1 MDYMQSEKTG
11 ILIADDHSVIA
22 QGIKL
27 ILKNNFQIF
36 NIYECQ
42 ELSQLMGNLQKN
54 QISHLILD
62 ISFPEDSSILY
73 IDKIRSNF
81 PQLKILL
88 FTMHPSH
95 LFQNTLIKH
104 PDILFCQKSET
115 EIILMRVLDN
125 FINNKSKS
133 ATTLISTR
141 TKWRLS
147 KKEETVTKLLIE
159 GKSTGQIAENLNIK
173 SNTVSTYKKRIFE
186 KTEAKNIFELA
197 KIFQ

>member
-104 PDILFCQKSET
+104 PDILFCQKSES

-159 GKSTGQIAENLNIK
+159 GKSTGQIADNLNIK

>member
-1 MDYMQSEKTG
+1 MQSEKTG

-42 ELSQLMGNLQKN
+42 ELSQLMGTLQKN

-104 PDILFCQKSET
+104 PDILFCQKSES

>member
-1 MDYMQSEKTG
+1 
-11 ILIADDHSVIA
+11 
-22 QGIKL
+22 
-27 ILKNNFQIF
+27 
-36 NIYECQ
+36 
-42 ELSQLMGNLQKN
+42 MGNLQKN

-104 PDILFCQKSET
+104 PDILFCQKSES

-159 GKSTGQIAENLNIK
+159 GKSTGQIADNLNIK

>member
-11 ILIADDHSVIA
+11 IFIADDHSVIA

-104 PDILFCQKSET
+104 PDILFCQKSES

-159 GKSTGQIAENLNIK
+159 GKSTGQIADNLNIK

>member
-104 PDILFCQKSET
+104 PDILFCQKSES

>member
-42 ELSQLMGNLQKN
+42 ELSQLMGTLQKN

-104 PDILFCQKSET
+104 PDILFCQKSES

-147 KKEETVTKLLIE
+147 KKEETITKLLIE

>member
-1 MDYMQSEKTG
+1 MQSQITG
-11 ILIADDHSVIA
+11 ILIADDHTIIVK
-22 QGIKL
+22 GIKL
-27 ILKNNFQIF
+27 ILKNNFQIS
-36 NIYECQ
+36 NIFECQ
-42 ELSQLMGNLQKN
+42 DLNQLMGNLQRN

-62 ISFPEDSSILY
+62 ISFPENSSIHY

-81 PQLKILL
+81 AQLKILI

-95 LFQNTLIKH
+95 LFQNTLIKY
-104 PDILFCQKSET
+104 PDILFCQKSEP
-115 EIILMRVLDN
+115 EIILLRVLDN
-125 FINNKSKS
+125 FISNKAKS
-133 ATTLISTR
+133 VTTLYLPSK
-141 TKWRLS
+141 KWRLS

-159 GKSTGQIAENLNIK
+159 GKSTGQIADNLNIK

>member
-1 MDYMQSEKTG
+1 MQSEKTG

-104 PDILFCQKSET
+104 PDILFCQKSES

>member
-95 LFQNTLIKH
+95 LFQNSLIKH
-104 PDILFCQKSET
+104 PDILFCQKSES